1 MESDLTKLLSRYN
14 IKPLIPHNSMVL
26 KKAKFPNYS
35 LDLSVKEAIKNQ
47 VAGNI
52 SYYIVPN
59 GLDPS
64 YYDLIISN
72 KKNTLCFSMIDFDI
86 NIFDYNFNLM
96 LSLAS
101 GGFITSPFT
110 HFEGTLNKP
119 IIISSFK
126 SYNKNILKYKHTK
139 KENEYNFKS
148 TGKNKLLKIYI
159 ENEKINI
166 NLGNCIFSKL
176 ILDNKFNIECV
187 EVSKHN
193 AKKLNM
199 KTTLIKANNYSL
211 IIKDIEE
218 YLQLL
223 DLKTDKTLKII
234 EEADFNEIIEY
245 SKNFLDKKYFINSEK
260 MINTFEQII
269 PKLNKLS
276 KLIDIETIDFSNK
289 LDAIENFLKYE
300 EENGHTITKIGFIN
314 NINNLKKYSIELK
327 NFNVMEK

>member
-14 IKPLIPHNSMVL
+14 ITPLKPCNGIPL
-26 KKAKFPNYS
+26 KKASFPNYS
-35 LDLSVKEAIKNQ
+35 LDLSIKKAITEQEAGK
-47 VAGNI
+47 VV
-52 SYYIVPN
+52 YYLIPN
-59 GLDPS
+59 GLDSS
-64 YYDLIISN
+64 YYDLIMSN

-86 NIFDYNFNLM
+86 NIFDYNFNFM

-110 HFEGTLNKP
+110 HFSGSLETP
-119 IIISSFK
+119 TIISDLK
-126 SYNKNILKYKHTK
+126 SYNKNILQYKHNK
-139 KENEYNFKS
+139 KENNYDFKS
-148 TGKNKLLKIYI
+148 IGKNKLLKIYI
-159 ENEKINI
+159 ENEKVKINV
-166 NLGNCIFSKL
+166 GNCIFSKI
-176 ILDNKFNIECV
+176 ILDKKFNLEGV
-187 EVSKHN
+187 EISKHN
-193 AKKLNM
+193 AKKLNITN
-199 KTTLIKANNYSL
+199 KLIKANSYDS
-211 IIKDIEE
+211 IIKKIEE
-218 YLQLL
+218 YLDLL

-245 SKNFLDKKYFINSEK
+245 SKSFLDKKEFLNSEK

-289 LDAIENFLKYE
+289 LDAIEKFLKYE
-300 EENGHTITKIGFIN
+300 EENGHTITKPGFIN